1 MAHLK
6 VSEQHRVGEMFRPWR
21 SSIKNEM
28 EELRLSLQGNTERGV
43 RARLKPRVQ
52 DATAAPDSVLP

>member
-1 MAHLK
+1 
-6 VSEQHRVGEMFRPWR
+6 MFRPWR